1 MSNFMNEEKWE
12 RWMDLW
18 GKIEIAVKSGEDN
31 GPVFPGI
38 SRFIHLLLKIRESYT
53 SKITM
58 DVLE

>member
-1 MSNFMNEEKWE
+1 MNEEKWE

-18 GKIEIAVKSGEDN
+18 GKIKIAVKSGEDN